1 MKITDVLTPAMTE
14 CNLQGGSKKRVLEN
28 LSIFITEQL
37 GGDAEQT
44 DTLFH
49 SLVAR
54 ERLGSTGI
62 GDGIAIPHC
71 RAPGFKR
78 IHGCLIRLSKPVDF
92 DAIDD
97 EPVDL
102 IFALVVPEE
111 KNDEHL
117 ATLARVAA
125 LLQNESSRQSLRQCS
140 SNEELF
146 NTAIQLERSI

>member
-1 MKITDVLTPAMTE
+1 MNITDVLTPAMTE
-14 CNLQGGSKKRVLEN
+14 CNLPGGSKKRVLEN

>member
-1 MKITDVLTPAMTE
+1 MKITDVLTPAMTQ
-14 CNLQGGSKKRVLEN
+14 CDLPGGSKKRVLEN
-28 LSIFITEQL
+28 LSTFITEQL
-37 GGDAEQT
+37 GGDSEQT

-62 GDGIAIPHC
+62 GEGIAIPHC

-78 IHGCLIRLSKPVDF
+78 IHGCLIKLSNPVDF
-92 DAIDD
+92 DALDD
-97 EPVDL
+97 QPVDL

-125 LLQNESSRQSLRQCS
+125 LLQDGTPRQSLRQCS

-146 NTAIQLERSI
+146 DTAIQLERSA

>member
-1 MKITDVLTPAMTE
+1 MKITDVLTPAMTQ
-14 CNLQGGSKKRVLEN
+14 CDLPGSSKKRVLEN
-28 LSIFITEQL
+28 LSTFITEQL
-37 GGDAEQT
+37 GGDSEQT

-62 GDGIAIPHC
+62 GEGIAIPHC

-78 IHGCLIRLSKPVDF
+78 IHGCLIKLSNPVDF
-92 DAIDD
+92 DAPDD
-97 EPVDL
+97 QPVDL

-125 LLQNESSRQSLRQCS
+125 LLQDEISRQSLRQCS
-140 SNEELF
+140 SDEELF
-146 NTAIQLERSI
+146 NTAIQLERSA

>member
-1 MKITDVLTPAMTE
+1 MKITDVLTPAMTQ
-14 CNLQGGSKKRVLEN
+14 CDLPGGSKKRVLEN
-28 LSIFITEQL
+28 LSSFITEQL
-37 GGDAEQT
+37 GGDSEQT
-44 DTLFH
+44 DNLFH

-62 GDGIAIPHC
+62 GEGIAIPHC

-78 IHGCLIRLSKPVDF
+78 IHGCLIKLSNPVDF
-92 DAIDD
+92 DALDD
-97 EPVDL
+97 QPVDL

-125 LLQNESSRQSLRQCS
+125 LLQDETSRQSLRQCN

-146 NTAIQLERSI
+146 KTAIQLESSA

>member
-78 IHGCLIRLSKPVDF
+78 IHGCLIKLSKPVDF

-125 LLQNESSRQSLRQCS
+125 LLQNTPVTPSMQQQRRTL
-140 SNEELF
+140 
-146 NTAIQLERSI
+146 

>member
-1 MKITDVLTPAMTE
+1 MNITDVLTPAMTE
-14 CNLQGGSKKRVLEN
+14 CNLPGGSKKRVLEN

-78 IHGCLIRLSKPVDF
+78 IHGCLIKLSKPVDF

-125 LLQNESSRQSLRQCS
+125 LLQNESSRQLLRQCS

>member
-78 IHGCLIRLSKPVDF
+78 IHGCLIKLSKPVDF

-125 LLQNESSRQSLRQCS
+125 LLQNESSRQSLRQCG

>member
-1 MKITDVLTPAMTE
+1 MKITDVLTPAMTQ
-14 CNLQGGSKKRVLEN
+14 CDLPGGSKKRVLEN
-28 LSIFITEQL
+28 LSTFFTEQL
-37 GGDAEQT
+37 GGDSEQT

-62 GDGIAIPHC
+62 GEGIAIPHC

-78 IHGCLIRLSKPVDF
+78 IHGCLIKLSDPVDF
-92 DAIDD
+92 DALDD
-97 EPVDL
+97 QPVDL

-125 LLQNESSRQSLRQCS
+125 LLQDESSRQSLRQCN

-146 NTAIQLERSI
+146 NTAIQLERSA

>member
-1 MKITDVLTPAMTE
+1 MNITDVLTPAMTE
-14 CNLQGGSKKRVLEN
+14 CNLPGGSKKRVLEN

-44 DTLFH
+44 DNLFH

-78 IHGCLIRLSKPVDF
+78 IHGCLIKLSKPVDF

>member
-1 MKITDVLTPAMTE
+1 MKITDVLTPAMTQ
-14 CNLQGGSKKRVLEN
+14 CDLPGGSKKRVLEN
-28 LSIFITEQL
+28 LSTFITEQL
-37 GGDAEQT
+37 GGDSEQT

-54 ERLGSTGI
+54 ARLGSTGI
-62 GDGIAIPHC
+62 GEGIAIPHC

-78 IHGCLIRLSKPVDF
+78 IHGCLIKLSNPVDF
-92 DAIDD
+92 DAPDD
-97 EPVDL
+97 QPVDL

-125 LLQNESSRQSLRQCS
+125 LLQDETSRQSLRQCS
-140 SNEELF
+140 SDEELF
-146 NTAIQLERSI
+146 NTAIQLERSA

>member
-14 CNLQGGSKKRVLEN
+14 CNLPGGSKKRVLEN

-44 DTLFH
+44 DNLFH

-78 IHGCLIRLSKPVDF
+78 IHGCLIKLSKPVDF

>member
-1 MKITDVLTPAMTE
+1 MKITDVLTPAMTQ
-14 CNLQGGSKKRVLEN
+14 CDLPGSSKKRVLEN
-28 LSIFITEQL
+28 LSHFITEQL
-37 GGDAEQT
+37 GGDEDQT

-62 GDGIAIPHC
+62 GEGIAIPHC

-78 IHGCLIRLSKPVDF
+78 IHGCLIKLLEPVDF
-92 DAIDD
+92 DALDD

-125 LLQNESSRQSLRQCS
+125 LLQNESSRQSLRQCNS
-140 SNEELF
+140 SEELF
-146 NTAIQLERSI
+146 NTAIELERLV

>member
-78 IHGCLIRLSKPVDF
+78 IHGCLIKLSKPVDF

-117 ATLARVAA
+117 ATLARVAG

>member
-78 IHGCLIRLSKPVDF
+78 IHGCLIKLNKPVDF